1 MVNEWGRCHDVKN
14 LFIVDGS
21 VFVTGGG
28 VNPTSTIQAAGALH
42 RRPDEAA
49 AGDAVRLTPGAR
61 QMKPDTG
68 RQSEDA
74 VKSLVKVVSI
84 LEAFSTSRR
93 SMSLAEISAAT
104 GFPRST
110 THRLAASLRDVG
122 LLDQDGHRDR
132 YRLGIRLFELGNTV
146 LANMDLHREA
156 RPVVDALSQ
165 VSGHLVHLAAFD
177 GQQAIAIH
185 RVSADERN
193 AADLDQGGAGPL
205 PTSARR
211 SSRFQSP
218 AKIDAIIAGGL
229 KRFADLTITDGRS
242 SRAIETDPR
251 PRLCRRRGRAST
263 RIRCCRAAPT
273 DRRAHRRRPECK
285 PPGPP
290 PAPRIRSAGLAKIVV
305 HHASWSN
312 HKTHRESR
320 ITDGF
325 YLTG

>member
-1 MVNEWGRCHDVKN
+1 
-14 LFIVDGS
+14 
-21 VFVTGGG
+21 
-28 VNPTSTIQAAGALH
+28 
-42 RRPDEAA
+42 
-49 AGDAVRLTPGAR
+49 
-61 QMKPDTG
+61 MKPDTG

-165 VSGHLVHLAAFD
+165 VSGHLVHLAVFD
-177 GQQAIAIH
+177 GQQAIVIH
-185 RVSADERN
+185 RVSADSGTPLTLIE
-193 AADLDQGGAGPL
+193 AAPVHC
-205 PTSARR
+205 TSVGKAILA
-211 SSRFQSP
+211 FQPP

-229 KRFADLTITDGRS
+229 KRFTNSTITDGRKLKS
-242 SRAIETDPR
+242 ELKQIRA
-251 PRLCRRRGRAST
+251 RGYAVDEGEHQPG
-263 RIRCCRAAPT
+263 IRCIGAPIHDRADASS
-273 DRRAHRRRPECK
+273 
-285 PPGPP
+285 
-290 PAPRIRSAGLAKIVV
+290 PA
-305 HHASWSN
+305 
-312 HKTHRESR
+312 
-320 ITDGF
+320 
-325 YLTG
+325 